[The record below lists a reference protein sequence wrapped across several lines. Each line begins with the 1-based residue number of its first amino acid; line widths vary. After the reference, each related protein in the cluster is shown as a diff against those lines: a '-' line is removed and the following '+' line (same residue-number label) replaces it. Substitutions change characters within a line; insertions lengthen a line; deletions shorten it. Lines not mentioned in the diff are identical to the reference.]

1 MAHCIKSEISTAAAK
16 ATSPGNT
23 LDAFMI
29 VVIFVFSLFSVCFYY
44 LLLSHLCVI
53 LIQRYAKNEHQI
65 RNRIARLSSMQFRV
79 IALSLCLWSSNAGTN
94 KAIVSMHLRVF
105 FHSKNCSRARFEIM
119 ERGKIFAF
127 DALKVHFGRSLA
139 IQFDR

>member
-53 LIQRYAKNEHQI
+53 LI
-65 RNRIARLSSMQFRV
+65 
-79 IALSLCLWSSNAGTN
+79 
-94 KAIVSMHLRVF
+94 
-105 FHSKNCSRARFEIM
+105 
-119 ERGKIFAF
+119 
-127 DALKVHFGRSLA
+127 
-139 IQFDR
+139 